1 MSIRIIAK
9 NDVFL
14 IHYINDGNGEKMKV
28 ILNKFEP
35 KEIIKIIREWSE
47 LTQADFAKKINRS
60 KDTVQS
66 YELGRNKMSLDKFM
80 EIAKNEDLIV
90 TIEKRKH

>member
-1 MSIRIIAK
+1 MSIRIIVK

>member
-1 MSIRIIAK
+1 
-9 NDVFL
+9 
-14 IHYINDGNGEKMKV
+14 MKV